1 MPVHPIYKWTTFI
14 HAIKTNKQTN
24 QKTSAIAITK
34 SMFHKEKDHKSKK
47 LNDVMANNWTSSFY
61 TTSLGVRFII
71 QSIDIEII
79 VIIIIIIVQIC
90 LVNTGNYLLK

>member
-24 QKTSAIAITK
+24 KKNSAIAITK

-47 LNDVMANNWTSSFY
+47 LNDVMANN
-61 TTSLGVRFII
+61 
-71 QSIDIEII
+71 
-79 VIIIIIIVQIC
+79 
-90 LVNTGNYLLK
+90 